1 MTGALTVPT
10 PKGEMIVDLPV
21 AGPIRALAE
30 TCASQDTQ
38 DGVATLE
45 RLAEAPVTIAT
56 LGTSK
61 ELRDEAHSAHKA
73 IEDLRKAA
81 KAPFISGGKAVDAIC
96 ADVLD
101 RLATVKAKLSAAIA
115 RTEAQAE
122 ADRKAALAAACAAAD
137 EGRVDADAIARV
149 NAVEGVEAKWRWQH
163 EVVDLKRLY
172 AEAPEFCTLQVNA
185 LALQQV
191 ALATPKDREPR
202 AIPGVIWTKVPFSR
216 AGRATK

>member
-1 MTGALTVPT
+1 MNSLTVVT
-10 PKGEMIVDLPV
+10 SKGDLLVDLPI
-21 AGPIRALAE
+21 AGPIHDLASTCSAAE
-30 TCASQDTQ
+30 TIE
-38 DGVATLE
+38 GVALCE
-45 RLAEAPVTIAT
+45 RLAETPVTLAN
-56 LGTSK
+56 LDASK
-61 ELRDEAHSAHKA
+61 ELRDETHAAHKT

-96 ADVLD
+96 ADLLD

-115 RTEAQAE
+115 RTEAEAE
-122 ADRKAALAAACAAAD
+122 AQRKEALAAACAAAD

-149 NAVEGVEAKWRWQH
+149 NSVEGVESKWRWQH

-216 AGRATK
+216 AGRVTK